1 MEFTTNLLT
10 FLDGQLGSAVWFPW
24 LLLGV
29 GLFFTLYLGFPQV
42 RFFRHAW
49 SVLAGRHARPD
60 DPGDATHFQALSTAL
75 SGTVGTGNIAGV
87 AFAIYLGGP
96 AALFWMW
103 MTAFLGMTTKMVEVT
118 ISHRYRMIDN
128 TGRIAGGPM
137 YYMERGLNMKWLAV
151 LFACAV
157 VVSSFGSGNMPQSNS
172 LASGVEASFGIPGWF
187 SGLLFAALLG
197 MVIIGG
203 IRRIAL
209 VASAI
214 VPFMGVFYA
223 VGALAVLLSNPEN
236 VVPSFV
242 AVFSDAFS
250 GTAAAGGFLGATFA
264 YAFNRGVNRG
274 LFSNEAGQ
282 GSAPIAHAAAKTEE
296 PVSEGMVAILE
307 PFIDTI
313 IICTLTGVVILS
325 SGVWKE
331 KFQNDFS
338 AFDTYFLAGA
348 YTESNPDHVQALF
361 QHLDLSPPQ
370 EDPVKRLTGTISVN
384 DGVAESAGFTVI
396 HNRSIAENVRYSSAG
411 EAYTGELEVADGR
424 LVTPQIEVSGRS
436 LLHSVPLTVEAFKR
450 SFLGAYGQYAVTI
463 SLVLFTFS
471 TALAWS
477 YYGDRAITYLMGS
490 RAVLPY
496 RLLYVV
502 GFFVATIVDTSI
514 IWLVSAVTL
523 ALMTLPN
530 LIGLLLMRREIKS
543 LTSDYW
549 TRFKDR

>member
-1 MEFTTNLLT
+1 
-10 FLDGQLGSAVWFPW
+10 
-24 LLLGV
+24 
-29 GLFFTLYLGFPQV
+29 
-42 RFFRHAW
+42 
-49 SVLAGRHARPD
+49 
-60 DPGDATHFQALSTAL
+60 
-75 SGTVGTGNIAGV
+75 
-87 AFAIYLGGP
+87 
-96 AALFWMW
+96 
-103 MTAFLGMTTKMVEVT
+103 
-118 ISHRYRMIDN
+118 
-128 TGRIAGGPM
+128 
-137 YYMERGLNMKWLAV
+137 
-151 LFACAV
+151 
-157 VVSSFGSGNMPQSNS
+157 
-172 LASGVEASFGIPGWF
+172 
-187 SGLLFAALLG
+187 
-197 MVIIGG
+197 
-203 IRRIAL
+203 
-209 VASAI
+209 
-214 VPFMGVFYA
+214 
-223 VGALAVLLSNPEN
+223 
-236 VVPSFV
+236 
-242 AVFSDAFS
+242 
-250 GTAAAGGFLGATFA
+250 
-264 YAFNRGVNRG
+264 
-274 LFSNEAGQ
+274 
-282 GSAPIAHAAAKTEE
+282 
-296 PVSEGMVAILE
+296 MVAILE

-348 YTESNPDHVQALF
+348 YTDRNPDHVQALF

-370 EDPVKRLTGTISVN
+370 EDPVKRLTGNISVN

-396 HNRSIAENVRYSSAG
+396 HNRSIAENVRYSSAR
-411 EAYTGELEVADGR
+411 EAYTGVLDVADGR

-450 SFLGAYGQYAVTI
+450 SFLGAYSQYAVTI

-523 ALMTLPN
+523 ALMTIPN
-530 LIGLLLMRREIKS
+530 LFGLLLMRREIKA